1 MGKFYSK
8 EKNFNQNL
16 SDLIEIKRSSF
27 AYAGKGA
34 FAKKDLKKGLR
45 LGEYN
50 GKLLSLEEYE
60 ELSDKA
66 YIFEVKKKFE
76 GRYYLFFIDARSGDA
91 LKFVNGA
98 YTKEQKEKVNVE
110 AYQYSERI
118 FFRTKREVKKG
129 EELII
134 DYGDNYWEE

>member
-1 MGKFYSK
+1 MDKRYFK
-8 EKNFNQNL
+8 KKNFNQNL
-16 SDLIEIKRSSF
+16 DRLILIKDSSLSF
-27 AYAGKGA
+27 AGKGA
-34 FAKKDLKKGLR
+34 FARELLKKGQR

-91 LKFVNGA
+91 LRFVNGA

-118 FFRTKREVKKG
+118 FFRTRREVKKG
-129 EELII
+129 EELVI

>member
-1 MGKFYSK
+1 MAKRYSNK
-8 EKNFNQNL
+8 KDFNYKL
-16 SDLIEIKRSSF
+16 ADLIKVKDSSF
-27 AYAGKGA
+27 AFAGKGA

-60 ELSDKA
+60 ALTDKA
-66 YIFEVKKKFE
+66 YVFEVKKKFE
-76 GRYYLFFIDARSGDA
+76 GRYYLFFIDARAGDA
-91 LKFVNGA
+91 LRFVNGA

-118 FFRTKREVKKG
+118 FFRTKRDIKKG

-134 DYGDNYWEE
+134 DYGDNYWEL